1 MAVLETLMFLL
12 AGVWQGFRQDFNLL
26 EIAVVALLAARGV
39 PHVSVFQRLGRAI
52 GAISRRRVSACVLAG
67 MLAILLRL
75 ALIPLMREPVPVV
88 SDEFSHLL
96 LADTLLHGRLVNATH
111 PFWPHFESLHIIQQ
125 PQYVSNYF
133 PGHAMVLAL
142 AIWMVGDP
150 WFGILALSGVFCG
163 TLCWALQGWMPARWA
178 FPGAL
183 LALLRFSIG
192 SYWINAFHGGF
203 LPAIGGALVVGAF
216 ARLRDGRFSAV
227 NASAFS
233 AGLAIL
239 AATRP
244 MEGLACSLPFLLA
257 LPFWRWR
264 LLVPLALITGTTLGG
279 LGFYCYRVTGTPFST
294 AYNVSQK
301 IYGWPVSIA
310 WLTPQSV
317 HHRHIEMERY
327 YRYELDEHAKVNS
340 IPHFLKFLTF
350 RVQEYWRFYLGPAL
364 SVPLAMLAWV
374 WRKRRLRVAFVAL
387 GTAFG
392 AVMLE
397 GAASPHYLAPATVII
412 WLLLMECFRH
422 LSATRSGLAL
432 ARVLPCV
439 LILVLALRI
448 GAENLHLPYTQAL
461 NYQSWCCKQPGNY
474 EKERITEYL
483 TRQPGLHLAFV
494 LAKTDE
500 NNLLQ
505 WIYNSAEI
513 DQARIVWAR
522 DLGPEENRKLA
533 DYFHARQVW
542 MINPNVQPAEISP
555 YLGERLQAKD
565 HKSALGGPFGNPV
578 PNHRRLPAR

>member
-1 MAVLETLMFLL
+1 MPIKLIMAVLETLMFLL
-12 AGVWQGFRQDFNLL
+12 AGVWQGIRQDFNLL
-26 EIAVVALLAARGV
+26 EIAVVALLIGVGV
-39 PHVSVFQRLGRAI
+39 PEFTIFGKVGRAI
-52 GAISRRRVSACVLAG
+52 VAISRRRVRSCVLAG
-67 MLAILLRL
+67 ALAILLRL
-75 ALIPLMREPVPVV
+75 ALLPLLPEPIPVV

-96 LADTLLHGRLVNATH
+96 LADTLLQGRLVNPTH

-133 PGHAMVLAL
+133 PGHAIVLAL
-142 AIWMVGDP
+142 AIWLVGDP
-150 WFGILALSGVFCG
+150 WFGILALSGIFCG
-163 TLCWALQGWMPARWA
+163 TLCWALQGWMPTRWA
-178 FPGAL
+178 LLGAL

-216 ARLRDGRFSAV
+216 ARLRGGKSPIR
-227 NASAFS
+227 NAAIFS

-264 LLVPLALITGTTLGG
+264 ILMPLAVITGTALAA

-301 IYGWPVSIA
+301 TYGWPVSIA
-310 WLTPQSV
+310 WLAPQPV
-317 HHRHIEMERY
+317 ANRHIELDRY
-327 YRYELDEHAKVNS
+327 YRYELDEHAKVDS

-374 WRKRRLRVAFVAL
+374 WRKRRLRVAFIAL
-387 GTAFG
+387 GTTFA

-397 GAASPHYLAPATVII
+397 GAASPHYLAPATVTI

-422 LSATRSGLAL
+422 LCATHPGLAL
-432 ARVLPCV
+432 ARALPCL

-474 EKERITEYL
+474 DKMRITQYL
-483 TRQPGLHLAFV
+483 ATQPGLQLAFV
-494 LAKTDE
+494 RAKTDE
-500 NNLLQ
+500 ANLLQ
-505 WIYNSAEI
+505 WIYNAADI
-513 DQARIVWAR
+513 DNARIVWAR
-522 DLGPEENRKLA
+522 DLGPQANRKLSN
-533 DYFHARQVW
+533 YFHARRVW
-542 MINPNVQPAEISP
+542 MVNPNTHPAEIGS
-555 YLGERLQAKD
+555 Y
-565 HKSALGGPFGNPV
+565 
-578 PNHRRLPAR
+578 